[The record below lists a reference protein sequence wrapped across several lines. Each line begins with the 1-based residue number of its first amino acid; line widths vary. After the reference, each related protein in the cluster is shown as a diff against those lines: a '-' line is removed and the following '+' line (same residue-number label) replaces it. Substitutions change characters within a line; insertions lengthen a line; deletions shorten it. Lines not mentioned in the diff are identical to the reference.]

1 MRVEKITA
9 HESRFDQT
17 GKDSHGLKHSLIK
30 KSIEVPG
37 EENMMDYIDAGL
49 SSGDES
55 YYYRNRFDKDQ
66 IVLHFTMGYLGG
78 DIATLTKHD
87 YHVSVPFVLGRNGTI
102 YNLFPSFYWSYHLG
116 RGAIGGNAARS
127 KKSIGIEISN
137 IGPLTLQGSNLRTA
151 YEDIY
156 CTTAQNEHYV
166 QQAFR
171 DYAYF
176 ATYTDAQY
184 DSLVLLLR
192 YLTARYRIP
201 RKFLNKT
208 NRFEAGSFVKDF
220 RGIVSHANYR
230 ASGKVDIGPAF
241 DWERVIAGVKA

>member
-1 MRVEKITA
+1 MRVEKIAA

-17 GKDSHGLKHSLIK
+17 GKDSSGFKHSLIR
-30 KSIEVPG
+30 KSIEVSG
-37 EENMMDYIDAGL
+37 QGGMMNYIDAGL

-55 YYYRNRFDKDQ
+55 YYYRNRYEKDQ

-116 RGAIGGNAARS
+116 RGAIGGNATRS
-127 KKSIGIEISN
+127 KKTIGIEISN
-137 IGPLTLQGSNLRTA
+137 IGPLSLQGSNLRTT
-151 YEDIY
+151 YGDIY
-156 CTTAQNEHYV
+156 CSQAQHDHYV
-166 QQAFR
+166 PQPFR
-171 DYAYF
+171 DYEYF
-176 ATYTDAQY
+176 ASYTDAQY

-192 YLTARYRIP
+192 YLTLRYGIP

-208 NRFEAGSFVKDF
+208 NRFKAGSFVQDF

-230 ASGKVDIGPAF
+230 SSDKVDIGPAF
-241 DWERVIAGVKA
+241 DWERVIAGINA

>member
-1 MRVEKITA
+1 MRVEKIAA
-9 HESRFDQT
+9 HELRFDQT
-17 GKDSHGLKHSLIK
+17 GKDSSGLKHSMIR
-30 KSIEVPG
+30 KSIAVPG
-37 EENMMDYIDAGL
+37 QQEMMDYIDAGL

-78 DIATLTKHD
+78 DIATLTKHN

-116 RGAIGGNAARS
+116 KNAIGGNGARS
-127 KKSIGIEISN
+127 KQSIGIEISN
-137 IGPLTLQGSNLRTA
+137 IGPLALQGSNLRTA
-151 YEDIY
+151 YDDIY
-156 CTTAQNEHYV
+156 CTQAQQEYYM
-166 QQAFR
+166 QQSFR
-171 DYAYF
+171 GYNYF
-176 ATYTDAQY
+176 ATFTDAQY
-184 DSLVLLLR
+184 DSLIALLR

-208 NRFEAGSFVKDF
+208 RRFEAGTFVKDF

-230 ASGKVDIGPAF
+230 ASDKVDIGPAF
-241 DWERVIAGVKA
+241 DWERVIAGVSA